1 MSNTYTPTTE
11 EVRGTYVVHGFRE
24 CHRSAVETERQSMD
38 DFRAEFDRW
47 YTQTWDEAM
56 RIGVQSGS
64 EAMLAVLA
72 SHRGD
77 HSGDD
82 ARDSAIEA
90 LAAHDREVRK
100 QCAREIE
107 KWRDNNLHHVPQP
120 ADDLAGY
127 YMRSGTIDGLDLAA
141 RLIRAG
147 GQK

>member
-47 YTQTWDEAM
+47 
-56 RIGVQSGS
+56 
-64 EAMLAVLA
+64 
-72 SHRGD
+72 
-77 HSGDD
+77 
-82 ARDSAIEA
+82 
-90 LAAHDREVRK
+90 LAAHDADTRE

-107 KWRDNNLHHVPQP
+107 KFRDTTKAGCVPRP
-120 ADDLAGY
+120 ESDLAGY

-141 RLIRAG
+141 RLIREG